1 MPEFKLHDETTAP
14 EAALPFFETAKNL
27 FGFVPN
33 VLRIQAE
40 APALLEGYMTLSKI
54 FSSTSFSPAEQQII
68 LMCVSYANNC
78 TYCMAAH
85 TGGAMKTGADA
96 AAIEAIRAG
105 TPVADARLEAL
116 CGFVKTVVDKRG
128 FAAPG
133 EVDAFLA
140 AGFTRQNV
148 MEVVLGIAVKTMTH
162 YANHLAETPL
172 DAQLSPLAWEKPA
185 A

>member
-1 MPEFKLHDETTAP
+1 MPEFKLHDQTTAP
-14 EAALPFFETAKNL
+14 EAALPFFESAQNL

-33 VLRIQAE
+33 VLRIQAG

-54 FSSTSFSPAEQQII
+54 FSTTSFSPAEQQII

-85 TGGAMKTGADA
+85 TGGAMKSGADDK
-96 AAIEAIRAG
+96 AIESIRAG
-105 TPVADARLEAL
+105 TPVADSRLEAL
-116 CGFVKTVVDKRG
+116 CGFVKTVVDKSG
-128 FAAPG
+128 FVPP
-133 EVDAFLA
+133 EEIDAFLA
-140 AGFTRQNV
+140 AGFTQQNV
-148 MEVVLGIAVKTMTH
+148 LEVILGIAVKTMTH
-162 YANHLAETPL
+162 YANHMADTPL